1 MRDYL
6 ETVTRRVVVYDGG
19 MGATLEQFDLTQE
32 DYGGLQGKCHEA
44 LVLNRPDVIEGVHA
58 SMLDAGA
65 EVVETD
71 TFQGSR
77 LKLEEWGLADYTV
90 EVNTKAAEIARRAAG
105 EHRFVAGS
113 IGPTGYLPASDDST
127 LGQIRFGELVEVFA
141 EQAAG
146 LVDGG
151 ADLIIIETAQ
161 DILEVKAAVFG
172 AREAFKST
180 GRTLPIHTSVSLLPN
195 GGKMLLG
202 TDISAVLCT
211 LEALRVDVIGLNC
224 STGPEDM
231 RDAIRF
237 LGEFC
242 SVPVA
247 CIPNAGLPLQGPDG
261 ETIFPEQPGP
271 LADALAEF
279 VERYGVGVVGGCCG
293 TTPEHIRAIVER
305 VRPAGGD
312 TARGANGDTAP
323 RTTAA
328 GAALPT
334 RAAPPSAG
342 GGAKGSTTLP
352 TRAVAPRPAPRPPH
366 LSSMIAA
373 TPLVQEPHPT
383 MVGERVNSQ
392 GSRKAKQL
400 LLADDYDGL
409 VQIAEDQVTGG
420 AHVLDTCVALT
431 ERSDEDEQMRQVVK
445 RISLTQPA
453 PIQVDSTEPEVIET
467 ALEQIPGRAI
477 VNSVNLEA
485 GRDKL
490 DRVVPLALAHG
501 AALIAL
507 TIDEVGMAK
516 TAQRKV
522 EIAERIRDLCCE
534 EHGLDPELLIF
545 DCLTFTLTTGDEEWR
560 PSAVETIEGIRRIK
574 AEIPHVKTSL
584 GVSNVSFGVSP
595 GARAVLNSVFLHH
608 CVQAGLDLAM
618 VNPNHITPYS
628 EISHEE
634 RKLADDLVFNR
645 SEDAL
650 QHFIEHFESKGET
663 EAQTTANPTEGMEP
677 EEALHFHILRRRKE
691 GVEDWI
697 DLSVEKIG
705 AVPTLNEVLLPAMK
719 EVGDKFGAGELIL
732 PFVLQSAEVMKRAV
746 AQLEKYLDKIEGYTK
761 GTVVLATVFGDVHDI
776 GKSLVNTILTNNGY
790 TVIDLGKQ
798 VPIQTI
804 LDAAQEHEAT
814 AIGLSALLVSTSK
827 QMPACIQEL
836 HAKGLQYPVLIGG
849 AAINRAFSFRALY
862 PGGKDSTEPYAP
874 GVFYCKDAFEG
885 LSVMDQLIDEQA
897 HTALLEKL
905 RAGATAFREKG
916 EEPVEQGDL
925 TDSSVRSP
933 ARTDAPVPTPPY
945 WGVREIPVDL
955 NAVYSHLDTHVL
967 FKLHWGGKGV
977 KGEAWRELVEEN
989 FRPRLERMWAE
1000 ANGRLAGERPEEH
1013 ANGRTGASS
1022 KDAEETQAHAPYLHP
1037 RALLGFFPC
1046 YAAGNDIVV
1055 LDPEDRA
1062 TELTR
1067 FVCPRQPKGDRICLA
1082 DFFRSGVKVE
1092 GEGAKAGAAGAA
1104 AAAGSSSY
1112 LPPAEL
1118 DVIAVQA
1125 VTVGSEVTELMAK
1138 LEAEGEFAEQLFVHG
1153 LGVQTAEGLAEWLHH
1168 EARAM
1173 LSIPATQGRRYSWG
1187 YPAVPEQSEHL
1198 KVEKLLDLGQIGMKI
1213 TDGYAPE
1220 PEQSTLALVAHHPQ
1234 AIYFGTRQGRL
1245 LPDGSPD
1252 DLIKG
1257 SYRDPSL
1264 AGFDGVRE
1272 LADEDP
1278 PDGVVEGEDEPA
1290 LAG

>member
-1 MRDYL
+1 MRDFL
-6 ETVTRRVVVYDGG
+6 QAVSTRVVVYDGG
-19 MGATLEQFDLTQE
+19 MGATLEQFELTAE

-44 LVLNRPDVIEGVHA
+44 LVLHRPDVIEGVHA

-71 TFQGSR
+71 TFQASR
-77 LKLEEWGLADYTV
+77 LKLGEWGLADYTV
-90 EVNTKAAEIARRAAG
+90 EINTKAAEIARRAAG

-113 IGPTGYLPASDDST
+113 IGPTGYLPASEDPS
-127 LGQIRFGELVEVFA
+127 LGQIRFGELVEVFT
-141 EQAAG
+141 EQAEG
-146 LVDGG
+146 LIDGG
-151 ADLIIIETAQ
+151 ADLLIIETAQ

-172 AREAFKST
+172 ARAAFKST
-180 GRTLPIHTSVSLLPN
+180 GRTLPVHTSVSLLPN

-237 LGEFC
+237 LGEQ
-242 SVPVA
+242 SPVPVA

-261 ETIFPEQPGP
+261 ETIFPEQPEP
-271 LADALAEF
+271 LAEALGEF
-279 VERYGVGVVGGCCG
+279 VERYGVGIVGGCCG
-293 TTPEHIRAIVER
+293 TTPEHIAAIVER
-305 VRPAGGD
+305 VGRTPSRPDGRPVG
-312 TARGANGDTAP
+312 
-323 RTTAA
+323 
-328 GAALPT
+328 
-334 RAAPPSAG
+334 
-342 GGAKGSTTLP
+342 
-352 TRAVAPRPAPRPPH
+352 PRPAPRPPH

-373 TPLVQEPHPT
+373 TPLAQEPAPT

-392 GSRKAKQL
+392 GSRKAKEL
-400 LLADDYDGL
+400 LLAEDYDGL

-420 AHVLDTCVALT
+420 AHVLDLCVALT
-431 ERSDEDEQMRQVVK
+431 ERSDEDEQMRLVAKKV
-445 RISLTQPA
+445 SLTQPA
-453 PIQVDSTEPEVIET
+453 PIQVDSTEPEVIER

-485 GRDKL
+485 GRAKL
-490 DRVVPLALAHG
+490 DRVVPVALAHG

-516 TAQRKV
+516 TAERKV
-522 EIAERIRDLCCE
+522 EVAKRIRELCCE
-534 EHGLDPELLIF
+534 EHGLDPQLLIF

-560 PSAVETIEGIRRIK
+560 PSAVETIAGIK
-574 AEIPHVKTSL
+574 AIKEQIPQVKTSL
-584 GVSNVSFGVSP
+584 GVSNVSFGVGS

-618 VNPNHITPYS
+618 VNPNHITPYG
-628 EISHEE
+628 EISETE
-634 RKLADDLVFNR
+634 RELADDLVFNR
-645 SEDAL
+645 REDAL
-650 QHFIEHFESKGET
+650 ERFIAHFESQGEVET
-663 EAQTTANPTEGMEP
+663 QSAADPTEGMEP

-691 GVEDWI
+691 GVEAWI
-697 DLSVEKIG
+697 DRSVEKIG

-746 AQLEKYLDKIEGYTK
+746 AQLEKYLDRIEGYTK

-790 TVIDLGKQ
+790 TVVDLGKQ

-804 LDAAQEHEAT
+804 VDAAQEHEAT

-827 QMPACIQEL
+827 QMPACIAEL

-849 AAINRAFSFRALY
+849 AAINRAFGYRALY
-862 PGGKDSTEPYAP
+862 PGGRESEEVYEP

-885 LSVMDQLIDEQA
+885 LAVMDQLVDADA
-897 HTALLEKL
+897 HQALLEKL
-905 RAGATAFREKG
+905 RAGATEFRAKG
-916 EEPVEQGDL
+916 EQPVEELNFAD
-925 TDSSVRSP
+925 DSVRSA
-933 ARTDAPVPTPPY
+933 ARTDVPIPEPPY
-945 WGVREIPVDL
+945 WGVREIPVNLDE
-955 NAVYSHLDTHVL
+955 VYAHLDTHVL
-967 FKLHWGGKGV
+967 FKLHWGGRGI
-977 KGEAWRELVEEN
+977 KGEAWRELLEEN
-989 FRPRLERMWAE
+989 FRPRLERMWRE
-1000 ANGRLAGERPEEH
+1000 Q
-1013 ANGRTGASS
+1013 
-1022 KDAEETQAHAPYLHP
+1022 DYLHP

-1046 YAAGNDIVV
+1046 YSKGNEIVV
-1055 LDPEDRA
+1055 LDPEDRT

-1067 FVCPRQPKGDRICLA
+1067 FVCPRQPKGARLCLA
-1082 DFFRSGVKVE
+1082 DFFRPATE
-1092 GEGAKAGAAGAA
+1092 D
-1104 AAAGSSSY
+1104 GS
-1112 LPPAEL
+1112 PPAEL
-1118 DVIAVQA
+1118 DTIAVQA

-1138 LEAEGEFAEQLFVHG
+1138 LESDGEYAEQLYVHG

-1173 LSIPATQGRRYSWG
+1173 LGIPAAQGRRYSWG
-1187 YPAVPEQSEHL
+1187 YPAVPEQAEHL
-1198 KVEKLLDLGQIGMKI
+1198 KVEKLLGLSDIGMRI

-1220 PEQSTLALVAHHPQ
+1220 PEQSTLALIAHHPQ

-1245 LPDGSPD
+1245 LENGSPD

-1257 SYRDPSL
+1257 SPRDPSL
-1264 AGFDGVRE
+1264 FGAGESPPE
-1272 LADEDP
+1272 LGDEDP
-1278 PDGVVEGEDEPA
+1278 PDGSVELEDEPV
-1290 LAG
+1290 LASD

>member
-1 MRDYL
+1 MRDFL
-6 ETVTRRVVVYDGG
+6 QAIHSRVVIYDGG
-19 MGATLEQFDLTQE
+19 MGATLEQFDLTAE

-71 TFQGSR
+71 TFQASR
-77 LKLEEWGLADYTV
+77 IKLGEWGLADYTV
-90 EVNTKAAEIARRAAG
+90 EINTKAAEIARKAAG
-105 EHRFVAGS
+105 KHRFVAGS
-113 IGPTGYLPASDDST
+113 IGPTGYLPASEDPS

-146 LVDGG
+146 LIDGG
-151 ADLIIIETAQ
+151 ADLVIIETAQ

-172 AREAFKST
+172 AREAFTST

-202 TDISAVLCT
+202 TDISAVLTT
-211 LEALRVDVIGLNC
+211 LEALKVDVIGLNC

-237 LGEFC
+237 LGEHC
-242 SVPVA
+242 PVPVA

-261 ETIFPEQPGP
+261 ETIFPEKPEP
-271 LADALAEF
+271 LAEALKEF
-279 VERYGVGVVGGCCG
+279 VERYGVGIVGGCCG
-293 TTPEHIRAIVER
+293 TTPAHIAAIAAR
-305 VRPAGGD
+305 VRSPAG
-312 TARGANGDTAP
+312 AQ
-323 RTTAA
+323 A
-328 GAALPT
+328 G
-334 RAAPPSAG
+334 
-342 GGAKGSTTLP
+342 GSTTGAQAGGSTTGAQAAGST
-352 TRAVAPRPAPRPPH
+352 TRAVGPRPAPRPPH

-373 TPLVQEPHPT
+373 TPLAQEPAPT

-392 GSRKAKQL
+392 GSRKAKEL

-420 AHVLDTCVALT
+420 AHVLDLCVALT
-431 ERSDEDEQMRQVVK
+431 ERTDEDEQMRLVAKKV
-445 RISLTQPA
+445 SLTQPA
-453 PIQVDSTEPEVIET
+453 PIQIDSTEPEVIER

-485 GRDKL
+485 GRAKL
-490 DRVVPLALAHG
+490 DRVVPVALAHG

-516 TAQRKV
+516 TADRKV
-522 EIAERIRDLCCE
+522 EIAKRIRDLCCE
-534 EHGLDPELLIF
+534 EHGLDPQLLIF

-560 PSAVETIEGIRRIK
+560 PSAIETIAGIK
-574 AEIPHVKTSL
+574 AIKEQIPEVKTSL

-628 EISHEE
+628 EIPDAE
-634 RKLADDLVFNR
+634 RELADDLVLNR
-645 SEDAL
+645 REDAL
-650 QHFIEHFESKGET
+650 EKFIEHFESKGPED
-663 EAQTTANPTEGMEP
+663 AVQGAADPTEGMEP
-677 EEALHFHILRRRKE
+677 EEALHFHILRRRRD
-691 GVEDWI
+691 GVEEWI
-697 DLSVEKIG
+697 DKSVEKIG

-790 TVIDLGKQ
+790 TVVDLGKQ

-804 LDAAQEHEAT
+804 LDAAQEHDAT

-836 HAKGLQYPVLIGG
+836 HAKGLPYPVLIGG
-849 AAINRAFSFRALY
+849 AAINRAFSYRALY
-862 PGGKDSTEPYAP
+862 PGGKDSDIVYEP

-885 LSVMDQLIDEQA
+885 LAVMDQLIDA
-897 HTALLEKL
+897 DTRGALVQKL
-905 RAGATAFREKG
+905 LAGATEFRAKG
-916 EEPVEQGDL
+916 DAPVEELNFAD
-925 TDSSVRSP
+925 DSVRSA
-933 ARTDAPVPTPPY
+933 ARTDAPIPTPPF
-945 WGVREIPVDL
+945 WGVREIPVNLDE
-955 NAVYSHLDTHVL
+955 VYSHLDTHVL

-977 KGEAWRELVEEN
+977 KGEAWRELLEGD
-989 FRPRLERMWAE
+989 FRPRLERMWNE
-1000 ANGRLAGERPEEH
+1000 Q
-1013 ANGRTGASS
+1013 T
-1022 KDAEETQAHAPYLHP
+1022 YLHP

-1046 YAAGNDIVV
+1046 YSAGNDIVV
-1055 LDPEDRA
+1055 LDPAVMDPA
-1062 TELTR
+1062 AGADPANPASELTR
-1067 FVCPRQPKGDRICLA
+1067 FVCPRQPKGDRLCLA
-1082 DFFRSGVKVE
+1082 DFFRPAIGPD
-1092 GEGAKAGAAGAA
+1092 
-1104 AAAGSSSY
+1104 GSPSPTGQ
-1112 LPPAEL
+1112 PPAEL

-1168 EARAM
+1168 EARMM
-1173 LSIPATQGRRYSWG
+1173 LGIPAAQGRRYSWG
-1187 YPAVPEQSEHL
+1187 YPAVPEQAEHL
-1198 KVEKLLDLGQIGMKI
+1198 KVEKLLGLADIGMHI

-1245 LPDGSPD
+1245 LPNGSPD
-1252 DLIKG
+1252 ALIKG
-1257 SYRDPSL
+1257 SDSDPSL
-1264 AGFDGVRE
+1264 FGELGDG
-1272 LADEDP
+1272 DP
-1278 PDGVVEGEDEPA
+1278 PDGAVEAEDEPA
-1290 LAG
+1290 MAG